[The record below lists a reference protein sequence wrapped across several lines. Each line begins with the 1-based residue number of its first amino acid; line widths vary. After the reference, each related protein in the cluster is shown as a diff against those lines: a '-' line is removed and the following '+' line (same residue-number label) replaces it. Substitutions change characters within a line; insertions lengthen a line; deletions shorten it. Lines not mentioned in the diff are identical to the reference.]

1 MVTFKKIGFILLLLI
16 SVFVIDSASSH
27 GWSEYP
33 KARQAIC
40 HDQGGVWSGS
50 PPNEACAQAKSE
62 SGTYPFVQKNEFSTI
77 VLDFNNIEEV
87 EAAVPKGTLCY
98 ANDPAKSGMGNT
110 SPDWTRTEM
119 TSGPFE
125 FVFNATA
132 PHNPSFWK
140 FYLTKPG
147 HVISTEFG
155 WENLNLIAEY
165 GNIPVEDG
173 KYRMQVTLPEDQ
185 SGDAILLVRWQR
197 DDAAGEGFYNCSDI
211 TLVDEIGGEQGDDE
225 GEEPME
231 PEPYLIEGDQYIP
244 ASFDLEAVQTGDTVR
259 YTVSNDLGAL
269 HSQLSVLVTEEN
281 IDYWPRLLASEVNGY
296 YADTLTPDSK
306 VFIGAWHEEMGH
318 YMYFKDDLNANFFN
332 TKTAGFSGELALLK
346 ADDEEGGSSV
356 GLVIIPKV
364 LIGLE
369 PTEVHFGEK
378 LYLEVEQVETKLDTV
393 LWTQTSG
400 PLVETFEDGD
410 TLVVNTNSLLETDI
424 PAELIFAVSGTLDE
438 VSYEGV
444 IAVAVGEVKTADS
457 EPGTGEPGVPGSDDP
472 EVPGSDDPEG
482 SGSDDQGEGT
492 GSDDQ
497 GGSGSDDQG
506 GSGSDDQEG
515 SGSDDQEGSGSDD
528 QEGTGSD
535 DQEGTGSDDPEGTGS
550 DDPEGTGSDDQEG
563 TGSDDQEGS
572 GSDDPEGTGPDDQG
586 GTGPDDQGGSESDP
600 EGSEFVPGTAYQV
613 GQRVTHLGN
622 LYICLVPGWCSNT
635 AANWAYEPGVGLYWK
650 QAWMLVSE
658 PNDVEPNPKEAA
670 DCDDWESSKVYGK
683 DDIAIYNQT
692 QWKAKW
698 WTRGEKPGS
707 TGRWGVWQNLGPYSC
722 PS

>member
-1 MVTFKKIGFILLLLI
+1 MVTFKKIGLILLLLI

-165 GNIPVEDG
+165 WNIPVEDG

-231 PEPYLIEGDQYIP
+231 PEPYLIEGDHYIP

-318 YMYFKDDLNANFFN
+318 YMYFKDDLNANFLN

-457 EPGTGEPGVPGSDDP
+457 EPGTGEP
-472 EVPGSDDPEG
+472 EVP
-482 SGSDDQGEGT
+482 

-497 GGSGSDDQG
+497 GGSGSG
-506 GSGSDDQEG
+506 
-515 SGSDDQEGSGSDD
+515 
-528 QEGTGSD
+528 
-535 DQEGTGSDDPEGTGS
+535 
-550 DDPEGTGSDDQEG
+550 
-563 TGSDDQEGS
+563 
-572 GSDDPEGTGPDDQG
+572 
-586 GTGPDDQGGSESDP
+586 SDP
-600 EGSEFVPGTAYQV
+600 EDSEFVPGTAYQV

-622 LYICLVPGWCSNT
+622 LYICLVPGWCSNAT
-635 AANWAYEPGVGLYWK
+635 ANWAYEPGVGLYWR

-658 PNDVEPNPKEAA
+658 PNDVEPNPEEAA
-670 DCDDWESSKVYGK
+670 DCDDWTSSKIYRK

-698 WTRGEKPGS
+698 WTRGEQPGL

-722 PS
+722 PSS